1 MPRVFVHF
9 AHLGTRSR
17 DEHDSMPCEAPG
29 MGRAAANRGRL
40 RPMDAGKSLPLVDAA
55 AADAAAADAVSVVFS
70 LRGGFHMSSITAAVS
85 GLLTSPS
92 FHSHGHRRGAHATS
106 SSTSSSSTTSGTSN
120 STSIGQL
127 PVGAAASLLSG
138 PIQSFEQAIGAQSTA
153 ATGPGATAVTQAPS
167 AGTAVTSGA
176 TSTTPSAATAATPG
190 QGQELQAFQHSLV
203 QALKQDG
210 LTSNGTGNVVSSLQ
224 NLIQQL
230 GSNGKPTAATQTLSS
245 TFQNMVNGVSG
256 SAAAASTSAGSSS
269 SGSSN
274 SGLQSFLNNLL
285 QKVQASGAQ
294 SLTSAGSNVNTHV

>member
-1 MPRVFVHF
+1 MH
-9 AHLGTRSR
+9 G
-17 DEHDSMPCEAPG
+17 EAPD

-40 RPMDAGKSLPLVDAA
+40 RPMVAGKSLPV
-55 AADAAAADAVSVVFS
+55 ADAASVAFS

-106 SSTSSSSTTSGTSN
+106 SSTSSTSSSSTTSSTSN
-120 STSIGQL
+120 SIGQL
-127 PVGAAASLLSG
+127 PVGAATALLSG
-138 PIQSFEQAIGAQSTA
+138 PIQSFEQAIGSQSSPAATGIGATA
-153 ATGPGATAVTQAPS
+153 ATQAAPAGAAVASGTTSTAPS
-167 AGTAVTSGA
+167 AGV
-176 TSTTPSAATAATPG
+176 AATPG

-245 TFQNMVNGVSG
+245 TFQNLVNGMNG
-256 SAAAASTSAGSSS
+256 SAAVASISAGSSS

-274 SGLQSFLNNLL
+274 SGLQTFLHNLL
-285 QKVQASGAQ
+285 QNVQATGAQ
-294 SLTSAGSNVNTHV
+294 SLTSAGTNVNTHV